1 MMKEEEILML
11 KCPNLFEWKDK
22 IILLGEILRPFSY
35 PHISINLEYKLTPF
49 RSWRTDIDGYDVC
62 IQYTEIILNGNILR
76 NIQIYSINLFSLPFH
91 VSFKISQILL
101 GNDPTTVYFSF
112 VKDNKKVISWS
123 RMENL
128 SGNEIELKKQQTELH
143 EYMGKQFSVITS
155 F

>member
-1 MMKEEEILML
+1 MLKEKEILML

-22 IILLGEILRPFSY
+22 IILLGEILRPFSF

-91 VSFKISQILL
+91 VSFKISQIL
-101 GNDPTTVYFSF
+101 
-112 VKDNKKVISWS
+112 
-123 RMENL
+123 
-128 SGNEIELKKQQTELH
+128 
-143 EYMGKQFSVITS
+143 
-155 F
+155 